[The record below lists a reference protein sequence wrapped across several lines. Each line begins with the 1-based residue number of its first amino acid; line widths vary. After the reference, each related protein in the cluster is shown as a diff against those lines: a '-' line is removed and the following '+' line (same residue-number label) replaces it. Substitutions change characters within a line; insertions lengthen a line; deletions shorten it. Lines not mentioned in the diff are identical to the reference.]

1 GDPDRDAA
9 AQHDRRRRGR
19 DVHRPG
25 PHPRRRDELPQGPH
39 DAVRPL
45 RGLHAGRRGGRRG
58 RGPLA
63 RRPRDPGGHRPLLD
77 HRGDEPPARA
87 LGPPRGAHHD
97 GGPRG
102 RHAHR
107 QGRAVDRRHPPGRAP
122 RAAAHA
128 QAAARHP
135 ARAHLRR
142 QGARGR
148 HGRGAAPAR
157 RGRRAR
163 EGPRARR
170 PRRARL
176 RGLAAV
182 ELRQPRARA
191 PRQADHP
198 RGVPRLPRG
207 LPARDPL
214 ERGGLPPGRV
224 RALEHRDPRRL
235 PAALDADRALG
246 DVGQAARARLPRP
259 VLHDPQHGR
268 LRRPVQDDGEPHVQ
282 RRPDRRPHRR
292 PRHREGPRRPQRRHR
307 GRRRHVVRHRAR
319 GRRLRAQ
326 LRVQPDHRQLD
337 GRHDHA
343 AVPVDRRGRRLDRV
357 DQPRARRPA
366 RGRPA
371 ERGLLPRPGVLRPG
385 WHGAD
390 GDGREPRAGL
400 PEPGRV
406 LRRAHAARPRR
417 GRAGDPRADRRA
429 ARDGGRRGGR
439 ADPPHH
445 RRQDGLGHPQG
456 GDAARLPPVGVHRVR
471 LRRRRPDAHGGL
483 RRRDPARGDVPVLP
497 GVLRVRLVD
506 HGRRP
511 PLRALPAHAAPAPAD
526 GRADHGLR
534 ALQRDGPRPRRRGPA
549 RDRVRGPVL
558 GGRLRLARARHALRR
573 ADQLQAGVE
582 PAAGDPLRG
591 GRPPGLR
598 ALRAGVQR
606 GVQPAGGQRAGRRLH
621 RHVRPAR
628 LHPRPGPRAPRA
640 RAAGGGR
647 LGGPARLA
655 GRLLARGGRLGGHP
669 RVRAR
674 GAAARQPGPRPGDHP
689 GRADHGGHPA
699 RPPVHHRRARPRD
712 PRRRAAGGL

>member
-1 GDPDRDAA
+1 GDADRDPA
-9 AQHDRRRRGR
+9 AQHHRRRRGR
-19 DVHRPG
+19 DVHRPRA
-25 PHPRRRDELPQGPH
+25 HPRRRDELPQGPH
-39 DAVRPL
+39 DALRPVR
-45 RGLHAGRRGGRRG
+45 RLHAGGGGGRRGGG
-58 RGPLA
+58 HLA
-63 RRPRDPGGHRPLLD
+63 RRARHPRGHRPLLD
-77 HRGDEPPARA
+77 HGGDEPPARA
-87 LGPPRGAHHD
+87 LGPARGAHHD

-102 RHAHR
+102 RDAHR
-107 QGRAVDRRHPPGRAP
+107 QGRAVDRRHAPGRAA

-128 QAAARHP
+128 QAAPDHP
-135 ARAHLRR
+135 AGAHLGRE
-142 QGARGR
+142 GARGR
-148 HGRGAAPAR
+148 HGRRAAPAR

-163 EGPRARR
+163 EGPRARG
-170 PRRARL
+170 PRGARL
-176 RGLAAV
+176 RRLAAV

-207 LPARDPL
+207 LPAGDPV

-235 PAALDADRALG
+235 PAALDADRALRH
-246 DVGQAARARLPRP
+246 VGQAARARLPRP

-268 LRRPVQDDGEPHVQ
+268 LRRPVQDHGEPHLQ

-292 PRHREGPRRPQRRHR
+292 PRHRQGPRGPQRRDR
-307 GRRRHVVRHRAR
+307 GRRRHVVRHRPR

-343 AVPVDRRGRRLDRV
+343 AVPVDRGGRRLHRV

-371 ERGLLPRPGVLRPG
+371 ERGLLSRPGGLRPG
-385 WHGAD
+385 RHGAD
-390 GDGREPRAGL
+390 GDGRQPGAGL

-417 GRAGDPRADRRA
+417 GRAGDPREDRRA
-429 ARDGGRRGGR
+429 ARDGGRRGRR
-439 ADPPHH
+439 ADPADH

-456 GDAARLPPVGVHRVR
+456 GDPARLPPVGVHRLRV
-471 LRRRRPDAHGGL
+471 RRRRPDAHGGL
-483 RRRDPARGDVPVLP
+483 LRRDPARGDVPVLP
-497 GVLRVRLVD
+497 GLLRVRLVD

-511 PLRALPAHAAPAPAD
+511 PLRALPAHAAPAAAH

-534 ALQRDGPRPRRRGPA
+534 DVQRDGPRARRRGPP

-558 GGRLRLARARHALRR
+558 GGRVRLARARHALRR
-573 ADQLQAGVE
+573 ADQLQAGVV
-582 PAAGDPLRG
+582 PRARDPLRG
-591 GRPPGLR
+591 GRAPGLR

-606 GVQPAGGQRAGRRLH
+606 GVQPPGGERAGRRVH

-628 LHPRPGPRAPRA
+628 LHPRAGPRPARA
-640 RAAGGGR
+640 RAARGGR
-647 LGGPARLA
+647 RGGPARVAA
-655 GRLLARGGRLGGHP
+655 GLLARVGRLGGHA
-669 RVRAR
+669 RLRAR
-674 GAAARQPGPRPGDHP
+674 GPAAGQPGARPGDHP
-689 GRADHGGHPA
+689 GGADHGGHPA
-699 RPPVHHRRARPRD
+699 GPALHHRQARPRD
-712 PRRRAAGGL
+712 PRGGRAGGL